1 MKLLILKECWKTNL
15 HLDRIENKLNYRRT
29 NNLKETDYKVDF
41 DIDSE
46 LAILVKL
53 GNQPIQ
59 SAPNIEVLNDS
70 ESKVLT
76 TID

>member
-46 LAILVKL
+46 LAIPVKP